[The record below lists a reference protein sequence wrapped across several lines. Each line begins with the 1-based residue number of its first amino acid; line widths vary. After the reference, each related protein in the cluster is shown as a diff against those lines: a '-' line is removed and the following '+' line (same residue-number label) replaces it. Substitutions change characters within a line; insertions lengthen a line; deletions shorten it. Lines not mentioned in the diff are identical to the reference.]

1 MKRFTLVLTVLLVL
15 MIGLG
20 SCAPVD
26 VLNHQGL
33 VKLEGIQ
40 GIVGQGQSS
49 STNTVTI
56 QDYSFQPSTLTVPR
70 GTTVTWRNQG
80 SVDHTVTSDTNGLF
94 DSRVGPGKEFSF
106 SFSTPG
112 TYNYHCSI
120 HTSMHGTIVVTG
132 SAISA
137 VASTALSKAITGV
150 PGTTPAGGK
159 SSASWSEKP
168 LSGETSNGG
177 KLIKGTASQGLTSM
191 LNLNQSSS
199 QSKVLQFSQYY
210 KVTPQAPSKPLTSP
224 TQYELNGQEPAMLYF
239 GMSQKAVPYSQY
251 QSYALY
257 TGQNSLWIQ
266 GSSSWTQY
274 AQVPQGSSLS
284 LLATTSSGGNGY
296 LYEVYPDGTLN
307 NNGYYFYPYNQIGF
321 YADTVGEHLLFF
333 VIGGQPSNVVVIDV
347 VPYQPPPSP
356 VYNYASVTISSS
368 WLRSYNVYVD
378 GGYEATEGT
387 TGEPAGV
394 VTITVPGDQYHTVAV
409 YGNGFSFTDSKFF
422 NAGWAYTLNV

>member
-1 MKRFTLVLTVLLVL
+1 MVLTVLLVL

-20 SCAPVD
+20 SCAPGD
-26 VLNHQGL
+26 VSKQQGIF
-33 VKLEGIQ
+33 KLEGIQ
-40 GIVGQGQSS
+40 GIVGQDQSS
-49 STNTVTI
+49 SANIVTI
-56 QDYSFQPSTLTVPR
+56 QDYSFQPSTLTVPK
-70 GTTVTWRNQG
+70 GTTVTWHNQG

-94 DSRVGPGKEFSF
+94 DSRVSPGKGFTF

-132 SAISA
+132 SAVSA
-137 VASTALSKAITGV
+137 VSSVASPALLKAITGM
-150 PGTTPAGGK
+150 PGTTPTGGK

-168 LSGETSNGG
+168 LSGAISNGG
-177 KLIKGTASQGLTSM
+177 KLIQGTASQGLALK
-191 LNLNQSSS
+191 LNLNQSTS

-224 TQYELNGQEPAMLYF
+224 TQYELKGQEPAMLYF

-251 QSYALY
+251 KSYALN
-257 TGQNSLWIQ
+257 TGMNSLWIQ

-321 YADTVGEHLLFF
+321 YGDTVGEHLLFF
-333 VIGGQPSNVVVIDV
+333 VIEGQPSNVVVIDV
-347 VPYQPPPSP
+347 VPYQPPPPP
-356 VYNYASVTISSS
+356 VYNYASITISSS
-368 WLRSYNVYVD
+368 WLRGYDVYVD
-378 GGYEATEGT
+378 GSYDATEGT

-394 VTITVPGDQYHTVAV
+394 VTITVPGDQYHSVAV
-409 YGNGFSFTDSKFF
+409 FGNGFSFTDSKFF
-422 NAGWAYTLNV
+422 NAGWSYTLNV

>member
-1 MKRFTLVLTVLLVL
+1 MKRFTLALTVLLVL

-20 SCAPVD
+20 SCAPGD
-26 VLNHQGL
+26 KSNQQGK
-33 VKLEGIQ
+33 VKFEGNQ
-40 GIVGQGQSS
+40 GIVGQDQLS

-56 QDYSFQPSTLTVPR
+56 QDYSFQPSTLTVPK
-70 GTTVTWRNQG
+70 GTTVTWHNQG
-80 SVDHTVTSDTNGLF
+80 SVDHTVTSDTKGLF
-94 DSRVGPGKEFSF
+94 DSRVSPGKEFSIP
-106 SFSTPG
+106 FSTPG

-132 SAISA
+132 SAVSA
-137 VASTALSKAITGV
+137 VASKTLSKAITGTQ
-150 PGTTPAGGK
+150 GTTPTGGK

-168 LSGETSNGG
+168 LNGE
-177 KLIKGTASQGLTSM
+177 KLTKGLMPQGLASQI
-191 LNLNQSSS
+191 NLNQSSS

-224 TQYELNGQEPAMLYF
+224 TQYELKGQEPAMLYF
-239 GMSQKAVPYSQY
+239 GMSQKAVPYTQY
-251 QSYALY
+251 QSYALN
-257 TGQNSLWIQ
+257 TGLNSLWIQ

-284 LLATTSSGGNGY
+284 LLATTNSGGNGY

-307 NNGYYFYPYNQIGF
+307 NNGYYIYPYNQIGF
-321 YADTVGEHLLFF
+321 YADVVGEHLMFF
-333 VIGGQPSNVVVIDV
+333 VIGGQPSNIVVIDV
-347 VPYQPPPSP
+347 VPYQPPQPP
-356 VYNYASVTISSS
+356 IYNYASMTISST
-368 WLRSYNVYVD
+368 WLRGYDVYVD
-378 GGYEATEGT
+378 GSYEATEGT

-409 YGNGFSFTDSKFF
+409 SGNGFSFSDSKFF